1 MTYEEP
7 PITISVQVAG
17 RLLGMSVA
25 SVYRA
30 IRSGDFPTPARK
42 VNGRYIIATK
52 PLLDFLGLDELPT
65 DQYGKENQP

>member
-1 MTYEEP
+1 MIQATV
-7 PITISVQVAG
+7 SADVAG

-30 IRSGDFPTPARK
+30 IRSGDFPTTAHR
-42 VNGRYIIATK
+42 VNGRYIIAKK

-65 DQYGKENQP
+65 EVTSTDTPQAA